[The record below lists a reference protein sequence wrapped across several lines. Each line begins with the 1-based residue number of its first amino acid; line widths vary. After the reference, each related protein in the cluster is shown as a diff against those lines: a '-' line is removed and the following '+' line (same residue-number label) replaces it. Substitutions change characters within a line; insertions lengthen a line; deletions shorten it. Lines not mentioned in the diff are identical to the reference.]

1 MRIRR
6 AILATLPLVG
16 LVGTTLAD
24 GDHEEARKAYEA
36 GEIVALAKVLD
47 AVESGFTGEVI
58 EVELERDGGRWI
70 YEVELLSSDGS
81 VLELE
86 YDARTVRLE
95 TTGEKVDAAR
105 KSK

>member
-6 AILATLPLVG
+6 VILATLPLVG

-24 GDHEEARKAYEA
+24 GDHDEARKAYEA
-36 GEIVALAKVLD
+36 GEIVALTKVLD
-47 AVESGFTGEVI
+47 AVQSSFEGEVI

-70 YEVELLSSDGS
+70 YEVELLTSGS

-86 YDARTVRLE
+86 YDAKTVRLE

-105 KSK
+105 KAK